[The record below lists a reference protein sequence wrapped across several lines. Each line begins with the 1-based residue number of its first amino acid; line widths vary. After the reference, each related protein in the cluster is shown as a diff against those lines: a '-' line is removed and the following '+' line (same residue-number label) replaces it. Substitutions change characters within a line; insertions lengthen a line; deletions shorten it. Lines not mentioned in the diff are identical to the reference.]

1 MSFMNG
7 ESTVEFAHSI
17 LGEQHPQYMEKL
29 YLVVSI
35 SCKHDLPR
43 LVSCLQTCYNLT
55 GAILEYLF
63 TSKML
68 DLLAMWSHS
77 E

>member
-43 LVSCLQTCYNLT
+43 LAYCSYSRACYSFTFTLKLNK
-55 GAILEYLF
+55 IYVCMYL
-63 TSKML
+63 
-68 DLLAMWSHS
+68 
-77 E
+77 